1 MEHQGLPSIIRGG
14 IELQQ
19 NNTYNKKIPLNKQ
32 VLLFVIAVFLIAA
45 TLRSPLTGVGP
56 IISFI
61 QDDLSI
67 SNVLAGFL
75 TTIPLLAFAL
85 VSPFAPKFAR
95 KFGMEWTIFYSM
107 IFLCCGIVL
116 RSLGSTAILL
126 IGTMMIGVAIAFGNV
141 LMPSLFKLRYPLH
154 IGILTAIY
162 SISMNISG
170 GLSAGVSYPITE
182 TSFGWQGG
190 LGATIII
197 GLLALI
203 FWIPQLRGPKVAL
216 SGSTE
221 ARLGWGI
228 FFRSKLA
235 WAVMF
240 AMGLQSFVFYSTAA
254 WIPEIYISQGMEPN
268 RAGWLISIAQIS
280 QIPMTF
286 ITPIIAARLSDQR
299 PIVAVFTLFYF
310 IGFTGM
316 LFEWTE
322 YAVIWMIFIGLAGG
336 SSFSLAMM
344 YFNLRTKTAY
354 EAAELSGFAQSLGY
368 LLAAIGPT
376 IFGLLKDTTG
386 SFFIPNMIFMFVA
399 ASLFTAGMIAGQ
411 NKHIR

>member
-1 MEHQGLPSIIRGG
+1 MQTK
-14 IELQQ
+14 ELKS
-19 NNTYNKKIPLNKQ
+19 KKISFNKR

-61 QDDLSI
+61 QDDLGI

-95 KFGMEWTIFYSM
+95 RFGMEWTLFYSM
-107 IFLCCGIVL
+107 ILLTVGIAL
-116 RSLGSTAILL
+116 RSFGNTPMLL
-126 IGTMMIGVAIAFGNV
+126 VGTVMIGVAIAFGNV

-162 SISMNISG
+162 SISMNVSS

-190 LGATIII
+190 LGASIII
-197 GLLALI
+197 GLLALL
-203 FWIPQLRGPKVAL
+203 FWIPQLRDEKVTL
-216 SGSTE
+216 TGGTE
-221 ARLGWGI
+221 AKLGWGA

-240 AMGLQSFVFYSTAA
+240 AMGLQSFIFYSTAA
-254 WIPEIYISQGMEPN
+254 WIPEIYISQGVEPS
-268 RAGWLISIAQIS
+268 RAGWLVSIMQIS

-286 ITPIIAARLSDQR
+286 LTPIIAAKLSDQR
-299 PIVAVFTLFYF
+299 SLVAVFTVFYF

-316 LFEWTE
+316 LLEWTD
-322 YAVIWMIFIGLAGG
+322 YAFVWMMFIGFAGG

-344 YFNLRTKTAY
+344 FFNLRTKTAY

-386 SFFIPNMIFMFVA
+386 SFFIPNIIFMIVA
-399 ASLFTAGMIAGQ
+399 AMLFIAGMIAGQ
-411 NKHIR
+411 NKYIR